1 MSSKTK
7 FWLKVSF
14 FVYALLLLSIV
25 QYVSVTHNGG
35 EVLFK
40 QRWVIIGLFVG
51 LVEVLNQF
59 SYNLGKY
66 YARTVLTARLIVFWL
81 IFTVAVGWYLYLLG
95 GLKEEI
101 AFIWR
106 EKVLDFVV
114 IFLLSC
120 YLPFYSFALNVRF
133 ICLYGKLGK
142 NQDS

>member
-14 FVYALLLLSIV
+14 FVYTLLLLSII
-25 QYVSVTHNGG
+25 QYVSIAHKGG
-35 EVLFK
+35 EVLIK
-40 QRWVIIGLFVG
+40 QRWLIIGLSVG

-66 YARTVLTARLIVFWL
+66 YGRIILALRLIVFWL

-95 GLKEEI
+95 GLEEETV
-101 AFIWR
+101 FIWQ
-106 EKVLDFVV
+106 EKVLDFLV
-114 IFLLSC
+114 ISLLSC

-142 NQDS
+142 KQDG